1 MNSENKLVFNDKNSI
16 DSMINSVNQAQG
28 TTIEAALQKREVT
41 VSNEL
46 ISKIQMTAAETSTVS
61 VFEGKGVSAA
71 PKRKRRKK
79 ITAKS
84 LHQLEFIFEYDEDN
98 KSDEEASK
106 GIPYPEPLA
115 DEVYDM
121 LPKYYTALPME
132 HCDEPQLRD
141 AVLHSVIT
149 VTSAAMAHSQV
160 SNGTADFSCNIMSI
174 FASTSTSGKSHLTSP
189 ARALDKIDKRLR
201 EEEKEKKRE
210 YDKKM
215 DAYRSMK
222 KFIETKC
229 KPEEMEQRLMELQE
243 PEPPSCPTMH
253 IASKTGPDL
262 VLRHHN
268 NRGLPSLMTKDEVI
282 TLIKDDKREHGD
294 IFDKFLAIAD
304 NAPIGQTIKTNDE
317 RLCAERPN
325 MSFVGTMTDD
335 ELRLFFDSIPS
346 GLEARMSM
354 RVLNINRK
362 YRPEDEEEYRHH
374 KEVMRGMSDELC
386 DLYFLLRGEDDHDE
400 DEKKKVYTLK
410 LTPEI
415 KEQMDRYFNSK
426 TEYVS
431 SHYRS
436 KNAVG
441 EVFRSRLDYKRYL
454 HQLSM
459 MRLRE
464 KTGSWEAALRNYQIV
479 PTVEDADLM
488 LYYIDHVINHTLYV
502 LECYAGAQQEYEEV
516 EQKMSLMEILHQ
528 LPDPFISSD
537 AKNLLAKHG
546 VGSRQQYRVI
556 NSWEDNFFIEETGRM
571 EHERVFRKLTAKEQ
585 QKLVKMSLKQKVE
598 KQSTVNKRNKKK

>member
-1 MNSENKLVFNDKNSI
+1 MFDT
-16 DSMINSVNQAQG
+16 VNQVQG

-46 ISKIQMTAAETSTVS
+46 IGKIQMTGAETSTVS
-61 VFEGKGVSAA
+61 VFEGKGVCAA
-71 PKRKRRKK
+71 PKRKRRTKL
-79 ITAKS
+79 THKS
-84 LHQLEFIFEYDEDN
+84 LHQLKFVFEYEEEN
-98 KSDEEASK
+98 KSDEEPSK
-106 GIPYPEPLA
+106 GIPYPKPLA

-121 LPKYYTALPME
+121 LPEYYTRLPME

-141 AVLHSVIT
+141 AILHSNMT
-149 VTSAAMAHSQV
+149 VTSAALAYCQV
-160 SNGTADFSCNIMSI
+160 SNGLEDFSCNIMSL
-174 FASTSTSGKSHLTSP
+174 FASTSTSGKSLLTSP
-189 ARALDKIDKRLR
+189 AKVLDKIDKRLR

-229 KPEEMEQRLMELQE
+229 KPEEMEQRLMKLQE
-243 PEPPSCPTMH
+243 PEPPSCPTIH
-253 IASKTGPDL
+253 ISSKTGPDL

-268 NRGLPSLMTKDEVI
+268 NRGLPSMMTKDEVI

-294 IFDKFLAIAD
+294 IFDKFLSIVD

-317 RLCAERPN
+317 RLYAERPN

-335 ELRLFFDSIPS
+335 ELRFFFDSIPS
-346 GLEARMSM
+346 GLEARVSM

-362 YRPEDEEEYRHH
+362 YRPEDEEEYLRH
-374 KEVMRGMSDELC
+374 KKVMEWMSDELY
-386 DLYFLLRGEDDHDE
+386 DLYFLLRSKSDHGEN
-400 DEKKKVYTLK
+400 EKKKVYTLK
-410 LTPEI
+410 QTPEM
-415 KEQMDRYFNSK
+415 KEQMDRYFDSK
-426 TEYVS
+426 TQYVS
-431 SHYRS
+431 SHYRC

-441 EVFRSRLDYKRYL
+441 VVFRSRLDYKRYL
-454 HQLSM
+454 LQVSM

-464 KTGSWEAALRNYQIV
+464 MTGSWEDALRNYQIV

-502 LECYAGAQQEYEEV
+502 LECYAGAQQAYEEV
-516 EQKMSLMEILHQ
+516 EQKMSLMEIFRQ

-537 AKNLLAKHG
+537 AKNLLAKNG

-571 EHERVFRKLTAKEQ
+571 EHERVFRKLTKKEQ
-585 QKLVKMSLKQKVE
+585 QKLVKMSLKQTKK
-598 KQSTVNKRNKKK
+598 KQSAVNKKNKKR